1 MTSTPRTEQRPTEK
15 AINGNF
21 KESIVLLKLITKNTS
36 EKE

>member
-21 KESIVLLKLITKNTS
+21 EGKYSTTKTYH
-36 EKE
+36 